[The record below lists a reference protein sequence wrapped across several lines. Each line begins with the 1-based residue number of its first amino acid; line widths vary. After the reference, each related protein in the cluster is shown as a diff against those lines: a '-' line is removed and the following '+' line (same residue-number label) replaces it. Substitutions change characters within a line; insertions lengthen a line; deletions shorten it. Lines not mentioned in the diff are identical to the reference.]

1 MKIVNFTSKDKSK
14 LNDFIKSCNA
24 GSILQS
30 WQWGEVEGA
39 CGRKVFRIGVV
50 DANQLILVATIIKY
64 ELPFGK
70 SYLYSPR
77 GPVMRKSKIQS
88 EKLKV
93 KEGFDLFVDYIKK
106 IGREENIVFLRM
118 DPLIQIPS
126 VLEKSGS
133 SEVNE
138 NQMLNLGFVRA
149 SRQVQSQHEWSLD
162 ISSSEEEILAK
173 MKSKTRYNIRLARRK
188 GVKAKMSDVKCR
200 AVAIAALARRRQMS
214 NEGKRIGYPD
224 IFWKL
229 LQETA
234 KRDSF
239 RLHPKEHYQK
249 IIEILGEDDL
259 VGLFVAEYKNE
270 VLAMILV
277 SFFGQEACYLHGAS
291 SELYKNLM
299 ANHLLQWEAI
309 LEAKR
314 KKCTRY
320 NFGGIAP
327 NNNSKHPW
335 AGITRFKKGFGGKE
349 ITYIGAW
356 ELPFQKSWYRL
367 YRLVHKFR
375 Q

>member
-1 MKIVNFTSKDKSK
+1 MKIVNFTSKDKPK

-50 DANQLILVATIIKY
+50 DADQLILVATIIKY

-77 GPVMRKSKIQS
+77 GPVMGKSKIQNPKS
-88 EKLKV
+88 KI
-93 KEGFDLFVDYIKK
+93 KETFSLFIDYIKK
-106 IGREENIVFLRM
+106 IAQEENTVFLRM
-118 DPLIQIPS
+118 DPLIQISS
-126 VLEKSGS
+126 VPEKSGG

-138 NQMLNLGFVRA
+138 NQILNLGFVKA
-149 SRQVQSQHEWSLD
+149 VKQVQLQREWSLD

-173 MKSKTRYNIRLARRK
+173 MKSKTRYNVRLARRK
-188 GVKAKMSDVKCR
+188 GVRVK
-200 AVAIAALARRRQMS
+200 VQSSKFKIQNL
-214 NEGKRIGYPD
+214 D

-277 SFFGQEACYLHGAS
+277 SFFGQESCYLHGAS

-367 YRLVHKFR
+367 YRLAHKFR

>member
-1 MKIVNFTSKDKSK
+1 MKIVNFTNKDKPK

-50 DANQLILVATIIKY
+50 NANQLILVATIIKY

-77 GPVMRKSKIQS
+77 GPVMGKSKIQNPKS
-88 EKLKV
+88 KI
-93 KEGFDLFVDYIKK
+93 KETFSLFIDYIKK
-106 IGREENIVFLRM
+106 IGREENTVFLRM
-118 DPLIQIPS
+118 DPLIQISS
-126 VLEKSGS
+126 VPGKSGS
-133 SEVNE
+133 SEVSE
-138 NQMLNLGFVRA
+138 NRILNLSFVRA
-149 SRQVQSQHEWSLD
+149 NRQVQPQHEWSLD
-162 ISSSEEEILAK
+162 ISCSEEEILAK
-173 MKSKTRYNIRLARRK
+173 MKSKTRYNVKLARRK
-188 GVKAKMSDVKCR
+188 GVKVKISDFRFRMS
-200 AVAIAALARRRQMS
+200 
-214 NEGKRIGYPD
+214 GKERIKDTD

-259 VGLFVAEYKNE
+259 VELFVAEYKNE

-277 SFFGQEACYLHGAS
+277 SFFGQEGCYLHGAS

-299 ANHLLQWEAI
+299 ANYLLQWEAA

-314 KKCTRY
+314 KGCTRY

-349 ITYIGAW
+349 ITYIGAR

-367 YRLVHKFR
+367 YRLAHKFR
-375 Q
+375 

>member
-1 MKIVNFTSKDKSK
+1 MKIVNFTSKDKSR
-14 LNDFIKSCNA
+14 LNNFVKSCSI
-24 GSILQS
+24 GSVLQL

-77 GPVMRKSKIQS
+77 GPVMRKSKIQNPKS
-88 EKLKV
+88 KI
-93 KEGFDLFVDYIKK
+93 KETFSLLIDYMKK
-106 IGREENIVFLRM
+106 IAQEENTVFLRM
-118 DPLIQIPS
+118 DPLIQTSS
-126 VLEKSGS
+126 VPEKSGG

-138 NQMLNLGFVRA
+138 NQILNLDFVKA
-149 SRQVQSQHEWSLD
+149 VKQVQPQREWSLD
-162 ISSSEEEILAK
+162 ISSSEEEILAR
-173 MKSKTRYNIRLARRK
+173 MKSKTRYNVRLARRK
-188 GVKAKMSDVKCR
+188 GVKVKMSDVKC
-200 AVAIAALARRRQMS
+200 QMS

-259 VGLFVAEYKNE
+259 VELFVAEYKNE

-277 SFFGQEACYLHGAS
+277 SFFGQEGCYLHGAS

-314 KKCTRY
+314 KGCTRY

-367 YRLVHKFR
+367 YRLAHKFR
-375 Q
+375 QW

>member
-14 LNDFIKSCNA
+14 LNDFVKSCNA

-64 ELPFGK
+64 ELPSGK

-77 GPVMRKSKIQS
+77 GPVIAKFKVQS
-88 EKLKV
+88 SKLKV
-93 KEGFDLFVDYIKK
+93 KKEFDLLINYIKK
-106 IGREENIVFLRM
+106 IAQEENAVFLRM
-118 DPLIQIPS
+118 DPLIQIS
-126 VLEKSGS
+126 GVLEKSGS
-133 SEVNE
+133 AEVSESR
-138 NQMLNLGFVRA
+138 MLNLSFVKA
-149 SRQVQSQHEWSLD
+149 VKQVQLQHEWLLD

-173 MKSKTRYNIRLARRK
+173 MKSKTRYNVRLARRK
-188 GVKAKMSDVKCR
+188 GVKVKISDFR
-200 AVAIAALARRRQMS
+200 FQMS
-214 NEGKRIGYPD
+214 GKEKIKDID

-249 IIEILGEDDL
+249 IIEILGKDDL
-259 VGLFVAEYKNE
+259 VRLFVAEYKNE

-309 LEAKR
+309 LGAKR
-314 KKCTRY
+314 KECTRY

-327 NNNSKHPW
+327 NDNSKHPW

-367 YRLVHKFR
+367 YRLAHKFR
-375 Q
+375 QW